1 MTLTAFL
8 SLRVVVPFLAGYFV
22 SYVFRAVNAVLGPS
36 LVSEFGISAAQ
47 LGLLTGVYFFSFGLF
62 QVPLGVLLD
71 RFGPRRTNGALLL
84 LATAGALAFAY
95 ARSFEHLVLARALI
109 GLGVSACLMA
119 SMQAFILWFPPER
132 MSTMIALAYSMGGLG
147 AIAASAPLEL
157 ALRHYS
163 WREIFEFLAF
173 TTLFLSAVFAFWV
186 PEHAPDH
193 RPVGLR
199 EQLAGLKHIARDGA
213 FWRVAIAIGANQCA
227 VLSLFTLWI
236 TAWLRDVAGYE
247 RAAAAQAL
255 AIVALSLIAGYFF
268 FGRIADARARRGRSQ
283 LPLFVGGVAA
293 ALVFLALIALGV
305 VRGAVVLW
313 AAFVFCGTG
322 ATLAHS
328 IATRRYP
335 RDMAGRVN
343 TALNTFTFI
352 GVFLG
357 QWGTGA
363 ILSLWPP
370 TATGYDPRAYVWAF
384 GALWLVQ
391 AAGLA
396 WLWRGRALLEK
407 DVAIGGVERRSEH
420 RAEHQPAQSEGQRG
434 EHP

>member
-1 MTLTAFL
+1 MVL
-8 SLRVVVPFLAGYFV
+8 PFLAGYFV
-22 SYVFRAVNAVLGPS
+22 SYVFRAVNAVLGPA

-132 MSTMIALAYSMGGLG
+132 MSTMIALAYSMGGIG

-186 PEHAPDH
+186 PERAPDH

-199 EQLAGLKHIARDGA
+199 EQLAGLKHIARDRA

-255 AIVALSLIAGYFF
+255 AVVALSLIAGYFF

-293 ALVFLALIALGV
+293 ALVFLALITLGV

-370 TATGYDPRAYVWAF
+370 TATGYDPRAYVRAF

-420 RAEHQPAQSEGQRG
+420 RAEHQPAQAEGQRG